1 VKVKPEILLNNN
13 QEILY
18 KKILITGSDE
28 PFISY
33 MKDFVINNFKKR
45 NFFIDNSG
53 NYNKGIGGNLFSDKK
68 TLFLLD
74 DYPFIKNVR
83 GETDLEDEHFLISSI
98 NGKKINTVKS
108 MFAKEKNSL
117 VVECYTLQRKTKK
130 GILEN
135 FIKENNMILSSD
147 VFWYIL
153 ESFENNYVFF
163 LQQLQTLSLYKK
175 NINSVAEIEKALLLE
190 NNLELS
196 RLFFNIFNTN
206 KHIINILNKNI
217 SSVSDF
223 YTLLNSIKF
232 YFEIIRCSSDKETA
246 LSKFPRYLFAEKDIF
261 LKIYNLL
268 NKDKTLGV
276 FNHLSKAEV
285 LVRKHPDLYAVIS
298 LRFFLNLKKIII
310 F

>member
-1 VKVKPEILLNNN
+1 MKVKPEILLNNN

-33 MKDFVINNFKKR
+33 MKDFVIDNFKKR

-130 GILEN
+130 SILES

-196 RLFFNIFNTN
+196 RLFFN
-206 KHIINILNKNI
+206 
-217 SSVSDF
+217 
-223 YTLLNSIKF
+223 
-232 YFEIIRCSSDKETA
+232 
-246 LSKFPRYLFAEKDIF
+246 
-261 LKIYNLL
+261 
-268 NKDKTLGV
+268 
-276 FNHLSKAEV
+276 
-285 LVRKHPDLYAVIS
+285 
-298 LRFFLNLKKIII
+298 
-310 F
+310 